1 MQALSSTLL
10 YMGSGMALLMTSLL
24 SFAVV
29 ALYGVMFA
37 TVLVA
42 LIGGFML
49 GLLAFSLFITSGA
62 AFFGATGA
70 ALGYATLAAAKAS
83 LRMLP
88 GARPDPSSVP
98 GLPESPR
105 LRPVAT
111 PRAPVSPAI
120 AASSSGSAPV
130 AALAPAAALPPDPA
144 PASPCRR
151 HATPTSEAFQRSS
164 EGPAA
169 LALPPSES
177 PGVKANGPAAGA
189 ALPRTEAG
197 EPAKA
202 KAHAAPAH
210 GAAGEAAAHASHV
223 PNGEAHAKAGHQK
236 PGAKAAADHNGMTA
250 IAHKGHASPNAAKRE
265 AAKAA
270 VGAQAS
276 ITDKE
281 NLHSVNTADGKA
293 QSVIGAAVCNHFLP
307 AAPCTAR
314 RRTLA
319 VVGVASWLRRSQ
331 GSSVVYVFPLFSR
344 RAYAAADVVLTV
356 CLSRRWAHG
365 SAVRLVALCD
375 VHPAAWDVLVP
386 LKHV

>member
-1 MQALSSTLL
+1 MQALGSTLL

-37 TVLVA
+37 TVSVA
-42 LIGGFML
+42 LVGGFML

-88 GARPDPSSVP
+88 GGSRPDPSAVP

-111 PRAPVSPAI
+111 PRAPVNPAI
-120 AASSSGSAPV
+120 AASSSCSAP
-130 AALAPAAALPPDPA
+130 AAAIAPAAALPPDPA

-169 LALPPSES
+169 LALPPSE
-177 PGVKANGPAAGA
+177 PAGVEANGLASGA
-189 ALPRTEAG
+189 PLPRMEAG

-223 PNGEAHAKAGHQK
+223 PNGEAHAKAGHHK
-236 PGAKAAADHNGMTA
+236 LGAEAVADHTGMTA
-250 IAHKGHASPNAAKRE
+250 GAPKGHTSPKAAKRE

-270 VGAQAS
+270 AGAQAS
-276 ITDKE
+276 STDKE
-281 NLHSVNTADGKA
+281 NLHRVNTADGKA
-293 QSVIGAAVCNHFLP
+293 QSVIGEPVCAHCLP
-307 AAPCTAR
+307 AGPCTACSR
-314 RRTLA
+314 MIT
-319 VVGVASWLRRSQ
+319 VVGFV
-331 GSSVVYVFPLFSR
+331 FSR
-344 RAYAAADVVLTV
+344 F
-356 CLSRRWAHG
+356 
-365 SAVRLVALCD
+365 
-375 VHPAAWDVLVP
+375 
-386 LKHV
+386 